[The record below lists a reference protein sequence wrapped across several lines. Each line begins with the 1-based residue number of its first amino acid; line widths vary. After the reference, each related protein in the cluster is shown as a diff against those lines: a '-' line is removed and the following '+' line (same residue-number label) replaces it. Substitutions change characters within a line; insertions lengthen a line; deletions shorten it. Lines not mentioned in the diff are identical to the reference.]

1 MLTDTRIIAR
11 QSAAA
16 GALEVVA
23 QRHEVMFRDGLAVQ
37 LHPVY
42 AHGLPMLTLR
52 ALDTASGPLRLIDL
66 TRLVRRLDAE
76 LRTTQAIDIPG
87 VVFYTLRAEF
97 KTAPQFI
104 EAVERNAMGLWWPV
118 LGGYVW
124 QAAARAIDPA
134 VAVAHTPPQAL
145 PRALPGPRLPA
156 SWCPA

>member
-16 GALEVVA
+16 GALEVLA
-23 QRHEVMFRDGLAVQ
+23 QRQEVMFRDGLAVQ
-37 LHPVY
+37 LHPAH

-52 ALDTASGPLRLIDL
+52 ALETPKGSLQLIDL
-66 TRLVRRLDAE
+66 AKLVRKLDGD

-87 VVFYTLRAEF
+87 VVFYTLRGEF
-97 KTAPQFI
+97 KSAPQFI
-104 EAVERNAMGLWWPV
+104 AAAERNAAGTWWPV

-124 QAAARAIDPA
+124 QAAARAIDPC
-134 VAVAHTPPQAL
+134 VAVNPIPAQ
-145 PRALPGPRLPA
+145 ALPGPCLPA

>member
-1 MLTDTRIIAR
+1 MLTDSRIIAR

-37 LHPVY
+37 LHPIH

-52 ALDTASGPLRLIDL
+52 AMETPRGSLQLIDL
-66 TRLVRRLDAE
+66 AKLVRRLDAD

-97 KTAPQFI
+97 KSAPQFI
-104 EAVERNAMGLWWPV
+104 AAVERNATGTWWPV

-134 VAVAHTPPQAL
+134 VVVNPIPAQ
-145 PRALPGPRLPA
+145 ALPGPRLPA